1 MEKSDFLLI
10 FASNKSNVMEN
21 NNFQSSIHLSVYVFK
36 EAEHYTA
43 WCPALDLCGCDN
55 TQEGAQNDFVYVL
68 NEYLKYQ
75 IENGTMQED
84 LAKLGWKDGKAPS
97 FAQQMKRYPELRRI
111 IEGQGNYYCYT
122 KDVTPE
128 TATA

>member
-1 MEKSDFLLI
+1 MFI
-10 FASNKSNVMEN
+10 FARNKNNVMESN
-21 NNFQSSIHLSVYVFK
+21 KFHSSIHLSVYVFK

-75 IENGTMQED
+75 AENGTMQED

-128 TATA
+128 TAIA